1 MIKSLRLKLMLSY
14 VVLVFVILTLAAIA
28 SGSILTFTQRSLGY
42 NRAQNT
48 ILVLAQRVRG
58 SRSPSQTADSLL
70 QSGVG
75 LREPLLVIASDGRV
89 LASTG
94 QGAEGIG
101 TFVPPPSTASAQPP
115 PNLAQAPI
123 YTRAWTSP
131 QNQQRYYLAY
141 AEVEVPMQEGASGRY
156 LVVAIPARDVDPPW
170 GQLVG
175 VFIILG
181 SVVLIIAAAIGYAL
195 ARSITGPLHR
205 MTAAAEA
212 MAHGDYQQRLTVRG
226 NDEVAQLAESFN
238 RMTEAVDRTNRAQ
251 RDLLANVSHDLR
263 TPLTSIDGFSQAI
276 LEGEIQNDDGYRKA
290 ATIIHDET
298 QRMQHLITDLI
309 DIARLEGGV
318 LDIAPQPLDLNELVS
333 IEIAQ
338 VQEHIRQA
346 NLILQTNLGTLP
358 PIYGDSNRIRQVV
371 RNLLDNAIKYARP
384 HTTIQLTTSNL
395 TTNLARPL
403 SGEVAFGDTLRT
415 GAWVSLTLANETEPI
430 DPLELARV
438 FDRFYRGDKS
448 RSRREG
454 SGLGLAI
461 VRDVVLAHGGRVEA
475 TSDDSATVFTI
486 WLPASDSLVTKH
498 R

>member
-1 MIKSLRLKLMLSY
+1 MASSLRLKLVLSY
-14 VVLVFVILTLAAIA
+14 VALVFVILTLAAIA
-28 SGSILTFTQRSLGY
+28 SGSILTSTQRSLGY

-58 SRSPSQTADSLL
+58 SRSPRQTADNLL
-70 QSGVG
+70 QFGAG
-75 LREPLLVIASDGRV
+75 LREPLLLIASDGRV

-94 QGAEGIG
+94 QGAEEIG
-101 TFVPPPSTASAQPP
+101 AFVPPPSSASAQPP
-115 PNLAQAPI
+115 QNLAQAPI

-141 AEVEVPMQEGASGRY
+141 AEVEVPMQGGASGRY

-170 GQLVG
+170 RQLVG

-181 SVVLIIAAAIGYAL
+181 SVVLIVAAAIGYAL

-212 MAHGDYQQRLTVRG
+212 MAHGDYQQRLTVHG

-251 RDLLANVSHDLR
+251 RDLIANVSHDLR

-276 LEGEIQNDDGYRKA
+276 LEGAIQNDDGYRKA

-318 LDIAPQPLDLNELVS
+318 LDIAPQPLDWNDLAN
-333 IEIAQ
+333 IEISQ
-338 VQEHIRQA
+338 TQEHIQQA
-346 NLILQTNLGTLP
+346 GLILQTHLGTLP

-384 HTTIQLTTSNL
+384 HTTIQLTTSYL
-395 TTNLARPL
+395 ATNAVRPVP
-403 SGEVAFGDTLRT
+403 GEVAFGDTLRT
-415 GAWVSLTLANETEPI
+415 GSWASLAIANETEPI

-461 VRDVVLAHGGRVEA
+461 VREVVLAHGGRVEA

-486 WLPASDSLVTKH
+486 WLPASASPLKH